1 MSSSGQTKGKPIR
14 QPVTEAD
21 MRAYEREWMK
31 MMITIWREQILR
43 LGIVDT
49 MKLYKDIHG
58 SISGNDQ
65 IIIAFTFMEY
75 GIYQAAGV
83 GNGYVRGEANGGDL
97 AILNKDVRRKE
108 KLNKPRSRGPK
119 WSTKHM
125 TSGKPRE
132 RRDWFARKFLRSIYV
147 LGAVERD
154 LYGEAY
160 MGTMSNVVTA
170 IFSPAKD
177 RSNILRNF

>member
-1 MSSSGQTKGKPIR
+1 MSSSGQTKGKPIS

-49 MKLYKDIHG
+49 MHLYRDIQG
-58 SISGNDQ
+58 AISGNDQ
-65 IIIAFTFMEY
+65 ITIAHTFMEY

-83 GNGYVRGEANGGDL
+83 GNGYTKGAKNGGDL
-97 AILNKDVRRKE
+97 MILNKGVRKKE
-108 KLNKPRSRGPK
+108 KLNKPRPRGPK

-125 TSGKPRE
+125 SSGKSRE
-132 RRDWFARKFLRSIYV
+132 KRDWFARKYLRSIYV

>member
-1 MSSSGQTKGKPIR
+1 MSSSGQTKGKTIR

-31 MMITIWREQILR
+31 VMITIWREQILR

-49 MKLYKDIHG
+49 MHLYRDIQG
-58 SISGNDQ
+58 TISGNDQ
-65 IIIAFTFMEY
+65 ITIAHTFMEY

-83 GNGYVRGEANGGDL
+83 GNGYTKGAQNGGDL
-97 AILNKDVRRKE
+97 MILNKGVRKKE
-108 KLNKPRSRGPK
+108 GLNKPRSRGPR

-132 RRDWFARKFLRSIYV
+132 KRDWFARKYLRSIYV

-160 MGTMSNVVTA
+160 LGTLSNVVRDMFATM
-170 IFSPAKD
+170 KD
-177 RSNILRNF
+177 ENNKLRNM